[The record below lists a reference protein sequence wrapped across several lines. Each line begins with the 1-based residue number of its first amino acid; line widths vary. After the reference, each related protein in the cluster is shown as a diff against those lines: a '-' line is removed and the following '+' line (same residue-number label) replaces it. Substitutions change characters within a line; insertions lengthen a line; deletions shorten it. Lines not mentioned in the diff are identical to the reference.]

1 MVGDVVGDFI
11 IRLKNAGAVNK
22 ETISIPYSKLRH
34 AVADKLVDAGYLT
47 SVGTAGE
54 KVQEKTLEVTLSYTD
69 GAHSIRGVKRISK
82 PGRRLYTKV
91 SDIHPVKF
99 GQGHMILSTPAGIV
113 TGEEAREKKVGGEQ
127 LFIIW

>member
-1 MVGDVVGDFI
+1 MVVDVVGDFI

-113 TGEEAREKKVGGEQ
+113 TGEEARAQKVGGEQ

>member
-22 ETISIPYSKLRH
+22 DTISVPYSKLRH

>member
-22 ETISIPYSKLRH
+22 ETISVPYSKLRH

-47 SVGTAGE
+47 SVGTTGT
-54 KVQEKTLEVTLSYTD
+54 KVQEKTLEVTLRYTD
-69 GAHSIRGVKRISK
+69 GAHNIRGVKRISK

-91 SDIHPVKF
+91 TDIHPVKF
-99 GQGHMILSTPAGIV
+99 GQGHIILSTPAGIV
-113 TGEEAREKKVGGEQ
+113 TGEEARAKKVGGEQ

>member
-11 IRLKNAGAVNK
+11 IRLKNAGAVKK

-34 AVADKLVDAGYLT
+34 AVADKLVDAGYLA
-47 SVGTAGE
+47 SVGTTGE
-54 KVQEKTLEVTLSYTD
+54 KVQEKTLEVTLSYVD
-69 GAHSIRGVKRISK
+69 GTHRIHGVKRISK

>member
-11 IRLKNAGAVNK
+11 IRLKNAGAVKK

-34 AVADKLVDAGYLT
+34 AVADKLVDAGYLA
-47 SVGTAGE
+47 SVGTTGE

-69 GAHSIRGVKRISK
+69 GTHRIHGVKRISK

>member
-22 ETISIPYSKLRH
+22 GTISIPYSKLRH
-34 AVADKLVDAGYLT
+34 AVADALVDAGYLA
-47 SVGTAGE
+47 SVTTAGV
-54 KVQEKTLEVTLSYTD
+54 KVQEKTLEVTLRYED
-69 GAHSIRGVKRISK
+69 GAHIIRGVKRLSK

-91 SDIHPVKF
+91 TDIHPVKF

-113 TGEEAREKKVGGEQ
+113 TGEEARAQKVGGEQ

>member
-22 ETISIPYSKLRH
+22 GTISVPYSKLRH

-47 SVGTAGE
+47 SVGTAGV
-54 KVQEKTLEVTLSYTD
+54 KVQEKTLEVTLKYTD

-91 SDIHPVKF
+91 TDIHPVKF
-99 GQGHMILSTPAGIV
+99 GQGHIILSTPAGIV
-113 TGEEAREKKVGGEQ
+113 TGEEARAQKVGGEQ